1 MKSDIADDVV
11 KAVVVTLETIE
22 LPKLEEKLANGD
34 GDAAIIQRRR
44 IAALRKQMQEYRDQ
58 EDEQYD
64 LLEKKKYTQEL
75 FDRRNAALRAKMDKC
90 EKDLFKAQANMPEN
104 VDYAERIAS
113 LKKAIAALKDPDLSN
128 RETNSYLRD
137 IVEKIKYIA
146 PPVGSKETNTKLKVK
161 LRL

>member
-1 MKSDIADDVV
+1 
-11 KAVVVTLETIE
+11 
-22 LPKLEEKLANGD
+22 
-34 GDAAIIQRRR
+34 
-44 IAALRKQMQEYRDQ
+44 
-58 EDEQYD
+58 
-64 LLEKKKYTQEL
+64 
-75 FDRRNAALRAKMDKC
+75 MDKC

-146 PPVGSKETNTKLKVK
+146 PPVGSRETNTKLKVK